1 MISYDEILQNMRT
14 AYFDECGL
22 YPDMNTR
29 VGVRLKAVASEL
41 CNLSAYTDYAL
52 KQSSWKTATG
62 AYLDAIAAE
71 CSIERRS
78 GAKAN
83 GTLTFS
89 INEPIDNAVEI
100 PQGTIC
106 CKSKKRFVQY
116 ETVEKGV
123 ILPGEVS
130 CTVKARALANGEE
143 YNAKGN
149 EISIMVTPPNSV
161 ANVCNYEKFTG
172 GYDDERDEVL
182 RSRIKDRLKY
192 PANGVNIDFE
202 RALIENLSTVHSCNI
217 VFQNG
222 NVLVYLRTYSG
233 EITQQEISQVK
244 EILGYYE
251 LMGQSISV
259 CAATPREYV
268 VNINYVGQ
276 ANEKEIEQRT
286 RDYCSSLRVGDMFS
300 LSYLRDYLLYCGLDI
315 DRLDIGLEAQGR
327 ANVNEYCV
335 IDIKEVRRYE

>member
-14 AYFDECGL
+14 AYFNECGL
-22 YPDMNTR
+22 YPDMNTKI
-29 VGVRLKAVASEL
+29 GVSLKAVASEL

-52 KQSSWKTATG
+52 KQSNWKTATG

-71 CSIERRS
+71 CSIERRR
-78 GAKAN
+78 GARSC

-89 INEPIDNAVEI
+89 LNEPTDNAVEI

-123 ILPGEVS
+123 ILPGEGS

-149 EISIMVTPPNSV
+149 EICVMVTPPSSV
-161 ANVCNYEKFTG
+161 GTVCNYEKFTG

-202 RALIENLSTVHSCNI
+202 RSLIESISTVHSCNI
-217 VFQNG
+217 VFRSG
-222 NVLVYLRTYSG
+222 GVYVYLRTYSG
-233 EITQQEISQVK
+233 VVTEKDISAVV

-251 LMGQSISV
+251 LMGQTVFVEPASAKEYSIKIDYS
-259 CAATPREYV
+259 
-268 VNINYVGQ
+268 GQ
-276 ANEKEIEQRT
+276 AQEKEVEELT
-286 RDYCSSLRVGDMFS
+286 RDYCSSLKVGDMFS
-300 LSYLRDYLLYCGLDI
+300 YYDLREFLLSS
-315 DRLDIGLEAQGR
+315 GLEIKRIYISCEAQSGVD
-327 ANVNEYCV
+327 VNEYCV
-335 IDIKEVRRYE
+335 VDIREVCKYE

>member
-52 KQSSWKTATG
+52 KQSSWRTATG

-78 GAKAN
+78 GAKAS

-89 INEPIDNAVEI
+89 LNEPIDNAVEI

-106 CKSKKRFVQY
+106 CKSKKRFIQY

-123 ILPGEVS
+123 ILPGESS

-149 EISIMVTPPNSV
+149 EISVMVTPPSSV
-161 ANVCNYEKFTG
+161 GAVCNYEKFVG

-202 RALIENLSTVHSCNI
+202 RALIESLSTVHSCNI
-217 VFQNG
+217 VFRDNG
-222 NVLVYLRTYSG
+222 VFVYLRTYSG
-233 EITQQEISQVK
+233 EITENEISQVV

-251 LMGQSISV
+251 LMGQTV
-259 CAATPREYV
+259 YVEAATAKEYSV
-268 VNINYVGQ
+268 KISYLGEAQ
-276 ANEKEIEQRT
+276 IQEIEQLA

-300 LSYLRDYLLYCGLDI
+300 FYDLRDYLLSSGLEIKKLDI
-315 DRLDIGLEAQGR
+315 SYDAQSR
-327 ANVNEYCV
+327 ADVNEYCV
-335 IDIKEVRRYE
+335 VDIEEVSKYE

>member
-22 YPDMNTR
+22 YPDMNTK

-78 GAKAN
+78 GSRAS

-89 INEPIDNAVEI
+89 LNEPADNAVEI

-106 CKSKKRFVQY
+106 CKSKRRFIQY

-123 ILPGEVS
+123 ILPGESS

-149 EISIMVTPPNSV
+149 EICIMVTPPSSV
-161 ANVCNYEKFTG
+161 GAVCNYEKFVG

-202 RALIENLSTVHSCNI
+202 RAMIENLSTVHSCNI
-217 VFQNG
+217 VFSNG
-222 NVLVYLRTYSG
+222 NIYVYLRTYNG
-233 EITQQEISQVK
+233 EITEDEIAGVT

-251 LMGQSISV
+251 LMGQTV
-259 CAATPREYV
+259 YVEAATAKEYSV
-268 VNINYVGQ
+268 KIDYTGQ
-276 ANEKEIEQRT
+276 AQEKEVEDCT

-300 LSYLRDYLLYCGLDI
+300 FYDLRDYLLSSGLEI
-315 DRLDIGLEAQGR
+315 KRLDISYEAQSR
-327 ANVNEYCV
+327 ADVNEYCV
-335 IDIKEVRRYE
+335 VDIKEVCRYE